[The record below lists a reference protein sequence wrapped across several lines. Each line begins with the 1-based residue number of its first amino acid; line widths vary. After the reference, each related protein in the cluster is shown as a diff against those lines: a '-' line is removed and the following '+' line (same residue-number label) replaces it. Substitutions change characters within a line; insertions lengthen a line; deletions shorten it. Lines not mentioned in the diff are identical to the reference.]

1 MISERS
7 VAIKALLD
15 LYLSIPLE
23 ELQKKK
29 KIHINNS
36 NEVSFISV
44 IYTYNFHS

>member
-29 KIHINNS
+29 KKENTHQQL
-36 NEVSFISV
+36 
-44 IYTYNFHS
+44 

>member
-29 KIHINNS
+29 KRKYTS
-36 NEVSFISV
+36 TTLMKSV
-44 IYTYNFHS
+44 LFQ